1 MAVQSGN
8 LASRPFREPFGLHF
22 KDLQSAKA
30 SLLHFQNYPWLHNR
44 VASQAARYFRE
55 LSSCTSKLP
64 SKPYSQVTQLHGI
77 TLIKLCQHITGH
89 TACKVLY
96 CTSSK
101 VMAFHEAA
109 VSWAR
114 KHLGRYYF
122 RFTDD
127 VDILSLLPCPFR
139 LEYTDSYRS
148 PYQMEPLFSC
158 STTAFVLSPDV
169 IILDDL
175 SNRFKPVAPA
185 FLFVLA
191 STPPPAH
198 QHRYAVFGPWAWD
211 IIRRDE
217 FIGRNE
223 HGTSSI
229 EMSL

>member
-1 MAVQSGN
+1 MVQSSGNNRTFLISCYWYLTMKFFPKFQRLCLFIMHGTASKHHKTVFRVAHKSLISFPSLPMAVQSGN

-109 VSWAR
+109 VS
-114 KHLGRYYF
+114 
-122 RFTDD
+122 
-127 VDILSLLPCPFR
+127 
-139 LEYTDSYRS
+139 
-148 PYQMEPLFSC
+148 
-158 STTAFVLSPDV
+158 
-169 IILDDL
+169 
-175 SNRFKPVAPA
+175 
-185 FLFVLA
+185 
-191 STPPPAH
+191 
-198 QHRYAVFGPWAWD
+198 
-211 IIRRDE
+211 
-217 FIGRNE
+217 
-223 HGTSSI
+223 
-229 EMSL
+229 